1 MYDIASIY
9 SARSVDDAI
18 RALQADPAAVVIAG
32 GTDVLIKIREGKLA
46 GCSLVSIHELGEELS
61 GVTLADNG
69 DVEIGPLTTF
79 RGVTFSDVIRR
90 TIPVLGE
97 AADMAGGPQLRA
109 AGTIGGNV
117 CNGITSADTAS
128 TLVALDAVLRVRG
141 PKGEREV
148 PISQWYQGVGKVA
161 LAPYELLVKIVI
173 PYDNY
178 VGYTGHYIKYAQR
191 NAMDIATLGVSCLV
205 KLTSDKKMVDDA
217 ALAFGVA
224 GPVPMRSPA
233 AEAAVRGLPI
243 GEAVAAIGEAALAD
257 VNPRTSWRVQGVPH
271 PAGQGAVRPL
281 PAGGGPE
288 GRGRRMI
295 EVLRC
300 TVNNKPVEVG
310 IDPRESLA
318 DVLRERLGLTSVKKG
333 CEVGE
338 CGACTVLVDGT
349 AIDSCIYLGVWAQG
363 KSILTVEGLQD
374 ADGGLSPIQRAFVE
388 EAAVQCGFCTP
399 GIIMSAVEIVGSG
412 KQYTREELRK
422 LISGHLCRCTGY
434 QNILNAVER
443 AVNEAH
449 RFVGK
454 GE

>member
-178 VGYTGHYIKYAQR
+178 VGYPGHYIKYAQR

-205 KLTSDKKMVDDA
+205 KLSADKTTCEDVR
-217 ALAFGVA
+217 LAFGVA
-224 GPVPMRSPA
+224 APTPIRSHT
-233 AEAAVRGLPI
+233 AEDGVRGLPVAQAAERI
-243 GEAVAAIGEAALAD
+243 GTLALED
-257 VNPRTSWRVQGVPH
+257 INPRTSWRASKEFRVQL
-271 PAGQGAVRPL
+271 VREL
-281 PAGGGPE
+281 S
-288 GRGRRMI
+288 GRA
-295 EVLRC
+295 L
-300 TVNNKPVEVG
+300 
-310 IDPRESLA
+310 L
-318 DVLRERLGLTSVKKG
+318 
-333 CEVGE
+333 
-338 CGACTVLVDGT
+338 
-349 AIDSCIYLGVWAQG
+349 
-363 KSILTVEGLQD
+363 
-374 ADGGLSPIQRAFVE
+374 
-388 EAAVQCGFCTP
+388 EAARKG
-399 GIIMSAVEIVGSG
+399 GAAV
-412 KQYTREELRK
+412 
-422 LISGHLCRCTGY
+422 
-434 QNILNAVER
+434 
-443 AVNEAH
+443 
-449 RFVGK
+449 
-454 GE
+454 

>member
-161 LAPYELLVKIVI
+161 LAPYELLVKIVS
-173 PYDNY
+173 PCDNY

-191 NAMDIATLGVSCLV
+191 NAMDIAALGVSCLV

-243 GEAVAAIGEAALAD
+243 GEAIAAIGEAALAD
-257 VNPRTSWRVQGVPH
+257 VNPRTSWRASKEFRIQLVKELS
-271 PAGQGAVRPL
+271 ARSLREAARK
-281 PAGGGPE
+281 GG
-288 GRGRRMI
+288 
-295 EVLRC
+295 
-300 TVNNKPVEVG
+300 
-310 IDPRESLA
+310 A
-318 DVLRERLGLTSVKKG
+318 DV
-333 CEVGE
+333 
-338 CGACTVLVDGT
+338 
-349 AIDSCIYLGVWAQG
+349 
-363 KSILTVEGLQD
+363 
-374 ADGGLSPIQRAFVE
+374 
-388 EAAVQCGFCTP
+388 
-399 GIIMSAVEIVGSG
+399 
-412 KQYTREELRK
+412 
-422 LISGHLCRCTGY
+422 
-434 QNILNAVER
+434 
-443 AVNEAH
+443 
-449 RFVGK
+449 
-454 GE
+454 